1 MPQRF
6 RIEHY
11 STLRG
16 GEKVRSVRRG
26 GHVVRIAFPGG
37 RRVKGSGRVIEV
49 LHPVNENP
57 CRLPNPAELVVMM
70 ANPSGLPSERPL
82 PGASLSRLES
92 ASESYRQFHG
102 TPGEHIDEIHEP
114 SPMPLTLSEIGDLI
128 ELRVKRGNGWKWGSF
143 DFTGR
148 GVRVAQNPEGT
159 QIYFVDGNQKIGKG
173 DMTACGA
180 DRSKMLI
187 DLGEARYIAYRTR
200 KAQVDNVLSTYEHFF
215 GEETHVY
222 PRLGYDRRAK
232 QPRLFLSGGAYHV
245 EARGIVN

>member
-1 MPQRF
+1 MPNRF

-37 RRVKGSGRVIEV
+37 RRVTGSGRVIEV

-70 ANPSGLPSERPL
+70 ANPSP
-82 PGASLSRLES
+82 LES
-92 ASESYRQFHG
+92 ASEAYRDFHG
-102 TPGEHIDEIHEP
+102 ARGEHIDEIHEP
-114 SPMPLTLSEIGDLI
+114 SPTPLTLSEIGDLI

-200 KAQVDNVLSTYEHFF
+200 KAQVDNVMSTYEHFF